1 MAGIGK
7 RIVLNTLTGYFA
19 FFMSVIILY
28 LLTPFI
34 LSHVG
39 KDAFGLWS
47 LIFSLLSFFELLDFG
62 FYTGVVKY
70 VAQCKATDDQTRC
83 NKILSTTL
91 YVYILL
97 ASIGLTGLFV
107 IGAFFNDFFSIPNDL
122 QHTALVLLAL
132 LAARSIVI
140 CLPLAIFRG
149 LLFGEQYIYI
159 INLTSTF
166 MTALYALSAWYL
178 LGEGYGIVTLG
189 VLNLLSVI
197 IEYGFYI
204 TISFYLVKGLRISRS
219 LADFSIFRE
228 LLSFTS
234 MQFMANLSV
243 MVVSQSAPMIVK
255 YFFSL
260 AAVSLYAIALRLSSY
275 IFRFVRQMTVVLTP
289 IIAHQHATKNYDEI
303 RRIMIQ
309 GTKYALVPATIFLI
323 SGWIF
328 SHELIVFWVGEDF
341 AFSAVL
347 LNIMLI
353 TMWTSTTQTVSV
365 DIIAMS
371 EHQHL
376 LGRNFAIS
384 ISVFLISSFILI
396 HPLGMAGVAVA
407 NFCSGIAGIFLWA
420 RTVCKFYDIPYLN
433 YIKKSILPS
442 VAAGV
447 LQALITL
454 GLKELQPPRNIFDII
469 LLSIPGTLGFA
480 VTFWFMFM
488 DGHEKAWFK
497 HKFNIKLF
505 SRSV

>member
-19 FFMSVIILY
+19 FFMSVVILY
-28 LLTPFI
+28 LLTPYI

-70 VAQCKATDDQTRC
+70 VAQCKATDDQNRC

-91 YVYILL
+91 YVYIFL

-107 IGAFFNDFFSIPNDL
+107 IGVFFNNFFSIPNDL
-122 QHTALVLLAL
+122 HHTALILLAL
-132 LAARSIVI
+132 LATRSIII

-197 IEYGFYI
+197 FEYGFYI
-204 TISFYLVKGLRISRS
+204 TISFYLVKGLRISKS

-243 MVVSQSAPMIVK
+243 MVVSQSAPMIVQ
-255 YFFSL
+255 YYFSL

-275 IFRFVRQMTVVLTP
+275 IFRFVKQMTVVLTP
-289 IIAHQHATKNYDEI
+289 IIAHQHTTKNYDEI

-309 GTKYALVPATIFLI
+309 GTKYALVPATIFLV

-328 SHELIVFWVGEDF
+328 SHELIVFWVGEEF

-353 TMWTSTTQTVSV
+353 TMWTSTTQTISV

-384 ISVFLISSFILI
+384 ITVFLICSFILV
-396 HPLGMAGVAVA
+396 HPFGMAGVAAA
-407 NFCSGIAGIFLWA
+407 NFCSAIAGIFLWA
-420 RTVCKFYDIPYLN
+420 RTVCKFYDISYIH

-442 VAAGV
+442 VAAGIV
-447 LQALITL
+447 QAAITL
-454 GLKELQPPRNIFDII
+454 GLKDLYSPGNIFDII
-469 LLSIPGTLGFA
+469 LLSVPGSLAFLIMYWS
-480 VTFWFMFM
+480 FFM
-488 DGHEKAWFK
+488 DSIEKKWFK
-497 HKFNIKLF
+497 TKFRVQLF
-505 SRSV
+505 RRA